1 VHLRGTDPGMSP
13 RRTDTRERAVAV
25 ALELFNDKGYEQTA
39 LREVAERL
47 GITKAALY
55 YHFPSKEALLE
66 AVVDSQQREPVE
78 ELLRWVD
85 DQPQP
90 QSTEVRREVLR
101 RITELLQGRLGPWL
115 RFAQNNQRTLEK
127 HPDITKRFRDS
138 LLSLV
143 RVGLAGSSDLHGQVR
158 SLLALLAIYLGN
170 LGTMYDVLGVLG
182 IDVTAAEFAQA
193 TMDVAMELV
202 EQH

>member
-1 VHLRGTDPGMSP
+1 MSP

-25 ALELFNDKGYEQTA
+25 ALELFNDQGYEQTA

-78 ELLRWVD
+78 ELLRWVN

-170 LGTMYDVLGVLG
+170 LGALYDVLGVLG
-182 IDVTAAEFAQA
+182 IDATAAEFAQA

>member
-1 VHLRGTDPGMSP
+1 MSP

-78 ELLRWVD
+78 ELLRWVN

-170 LGTMYDVLGVLG
+170 LGALYDVLGVLG
-182 IDVTAAEFAQA
+182 IDATAAEFAQA

>member
-1 VHLRGTDPGMSP
+1 MSP

-25 ALELFNDKGYEQTA
+25 ALELFNDQGYEQTA

-78 ELLRWVD
+78 ELLRWVT

-170 LGTMYDVLGVLG
+170 LGALYDVLGVLG
-182 IDVTAAEFAQA
+182 IDATAAEFAQA